1 VAHNSKID
9 GSNVLYHYLQKDLY
23 KNDIWFFQ
31 MLIARLVASLGI
43 WFNPSLYQNIPLLR
57 PYAVRDSTCR
67 KRNNPEGI
75 EQWGCANES
84 GYFRDDNSLLKG
96 IPSSLKI
103 SSPLKELYNGRCI
116 GTGFVASHIWR
127 SLDHSRSDKS
137 LATQDPWT
145 YSFVPNLVWLPE
157 QVAKLTDREGSFS
170 QIYLQA
176 LSVSIYR
183 DLPVAP
189 VMQPFVKEAWSRLPI
204 SDAIPKQGLP
214 KIDELSFFN
223 DEPSFRKRRIIDI
236 ESVSIAIQRAI
247 EGKPLEKKVVSSRY
261 SEGLCL
267 LDSEALKPLGSTLA
281 KYLEAVLETITSDK
295 STFKVP

>member
-1 VAHNSKID
+1 MALKSKID

-43 WFNPSLYQNIPLLR
+43 WFSPSLYQNIPLLR

-84 GYFRDDNSLLKG
+84 GHFRDDNSLLKG

-103 SSPLKELYNGRCI
+103 SSPLKELYNKRCI
-116 GTGFVASHIWR
+116 GTGFIASHIWR
-127 SLDHSRSDKS
+127 SLDHSHSDKP
-137 LATQDPWT
+137 LASQDPWT

-170 QIYLQA
+170 QIFLQA

-183 DLPVAP
+183 DVPVAP
-189 VMQPFVKEAWSRLPI
+189 IMQPFIKEAWNRLPI

-214 KIDELSFFN
+214 KIDEVSFF
-223 DEPSFRKRRIIDI
+223 DDTPFFRKRRIIDI
-236 ESVSIAIQRAI
+236 EAVSIAIQRAI
-247 EGKPLEKKVVSSRY
+247 DGKTSEKKVVSSRY
-261 SEGLCL
+261 TEELSL
-267 LDSEALKPLGSTLA
+267 LDSGSLKPHGSTLA
-281 KYLEAVLETITSDK
+281 KYLDAVRETITSDK
-295 STFKVP
+295 SMFKVP